1 MKPYLIGLTGNIACG
16 KSTVVNLLKEL
27 GAQTIDADA
36 VTHLLQAPGQA
47 VYAAIVEA
55 FGEQILTEP
64 NGPINRKA
72 LGAIVFS
79 DPAELR
85 KLEQLVHP
93 AVRQYIHAWIADLPQ
108 QDPPVVGVLDA
119 IKLLESGWQAH
130 CDAVWVVSCTKEQ
143 QLERLITTR
152 GMTEQ
157 EALTRINAQPPQ
169 SEKIA
174 QADVVIDN
182 SGSLES
188 TKQQILAAWQQI
200 PGRSA

>member
-93 AVRQYIHAWIADLPQ
+93 AVRQHIHAWIADLPQ

-143 QLERLITTR
+143 QLERLISTR
-152 GMTEQ
+152 GMSEQ

-169 SEKIA
+169 AEKIA